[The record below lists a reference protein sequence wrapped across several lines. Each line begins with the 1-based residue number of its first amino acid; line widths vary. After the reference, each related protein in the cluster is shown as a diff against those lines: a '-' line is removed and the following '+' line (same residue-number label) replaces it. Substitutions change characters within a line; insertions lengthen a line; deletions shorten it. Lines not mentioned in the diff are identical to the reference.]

1 MLSISPCSELSYL
14 YRRRTMFT
22 VNRSGWREPYLFRR
36 VLLTRAV
43 YKCSVSF
50 QIRKIWTYFLIRSYF
65 STVCRKMIFHFIAKN
80 IPLSVQGRLTIY
92 QLQTQYR
99 SSSVRCS
106 FQSKHKAGLP
116 SKTEGGEL
124 GERKEMGKEPS
135 ILLNPLQLSH
145 TVLALLSNLLFQPM
159 IRYCVIICPSMPRVA
174 LFTNYRST
182 LKTEFCRAKLLV
194 F

>member
-1 MLSISPCSELSYL
+1 MLSLSPCSELSYL

-22 VNRSGWREPYLFRR
+22 VNRSGWRELYLFRR

-43 YKCSVSF
+43 YKCSVSY

-65 STVCRKMIFHFIAKN
+65 STVCRKKIFHF

-135 ILLNPLQLSH
+135 ILLNPLHGVS
-145 TVLALLSNLLFQPM
+145 TSFK
-159 IRYCVIICPSMPRVA
+159 PSFSAHDTILRHYLPGHA
-174 LFTNYRST
+174 QI
-182 LKTEFCRAKLLV
+182 E
-194 F
+194 